1 MGTPAILIDKV
12 TGEIIKDSEYPRI
25 DDGDVVGLPSNL
37 QWLIKVSA
45 DAPAYDNTIQTA
57 SYEWMKDTVNSQ
69 YVQTWTVRDKTES
82 ELIAE
87 KESEAQM
94 AESEL
99 NAEQVKKLL
108 RMTAETLTEEQQVE
122 VVSIFPAWKPNI
134 SVLLNEKYQYGG
146 LLYKVVQSHTT
157 QLDWTPDIVPALF
170 TRVAPPEVIPDWVQ
184 PTGAQDVY
192 MKGDKVHF
200 PTINDPVYESLIDN
214 NSWSPQ
220 EYAAGWKIVV

>member
-12 TGEIIKDSEYPRI
+12 TEEIIKDSEYPRI